1 MTLKKKIVALAAA
14 LALTTLLDS
23 GLVLAGPLRGAGAA
37 DAPGPM
43 AEGRMEAVRGDLEA
57 GLAAVKGRDWT
68 LARVYLQRAV
78 DRDPQDPDALAAMG
92 ETYLR
97 LGDSATARRYT
108 EAALIVDPEHRRAL
122 APMGELHVL
131 SGDMAG
137 ARRKA
142 EQLAALCPRGCA
154 ERTRLQEAI
163 AAKAPG
169 GS

>member
-1 MTLKKKIVALAAA
+1 MVVGKLATLAAA
-14 LALTTLLDS
+14 AALTA
-23 GLVLAGPLRGAGAA
+23 GLVAASASAGSPRE
-37 DAPGPM
+37 M
-43 AEGRMEAVRGDLEA
+43 AESQAGTRIEVVRGDLEA
-57 GLAAVKGRDWT
+57 GLAALRGRDYA

-97 LGDSATARRYT
+97 LGDRNNAFQYV

-122 APMGELHVL
+122 ATMGEIALA
-131 SGDMAG
+131 AG
-137 ARRKA
+137 NVAEAQRKA
-142 EQLAALCPRGCA
+142 GQLAGLCPTGCA

-163 AAKAPG
+163 AAHGGPG

>member
-1 MTLKKKIVALAAA
+1 MVVGKLATLATAAV
-14 LALTTLLDS
+14 LTA
-23 GLVLAGPLRGAGAA
+23 GLVAASASAGSPR
-37 DAPGPM
+37 DT
-43 AEGRMEAVRGDLEA
+43 AEAQSGSRIEVVRGDLEA
-57 GLAAVKGRDWT
+57 GLAALRGRDFA

-97 LGDSATARRYT
+97 LGDRNNAFQYT

-122 APMGELHVL
+122 ATMGEVYLAM
-131 SGDMAG
+131 GNMPE

-142 EQLAALCPRGCA
+142 GQLAQLCPSGCA

-163 AAKAPG
+163 AAHGGGQG